1 MDDVRHDRSG
11 LDRRLADAI
20 ERLGHGLRGLA
31 QSSARSEGLTPLQ
44 QHALLAIRR
53 QPPARR
59 EVGAIA
65 ADLDVST
72 PTVSDAVAAL
82 HRKGLVD
89 RVVGA
94 DARRRELVLTV
105 AGAEVVDRLG
115 EWDAPLRAALG
126 GVAESERAVALEVLL
141 TVIADLAADGTIGVA
156 RTCTSCR
163 FFRRD
168 AHRAAAAPHHCGL
181 LDLPL
186 PRAELRVD
194 CPEHEL
200 VAG

>member
-1 MDDVRHDRSG
+1 MSDVRSTRSG
-11 LDRRLADAI
+11 LDRRVADAI

-31 QSSARSEGLTPLQ
+31 QSSARAEGLTPLQ
-44 QHALLAIRR
+44 QHTLLAIRR

-59 EVGAIA
+59 EVGTIA
-65 ADLDVST
+65 AELDVST

-89 RVVGA
+89 RLVGA
-94 DARRRELVLTV
+94 DARRRELVLTDT
-105 AGAEVVDRLG
+105 GAAVVDRLQG
-115 EWDAPLRAALG
+115 WDAPLRNALEGLEATDKAAALD
-126 GVAESERAVALEVLL
+126 VLL

-168 AHRAAAAPHHCGL
+168 AHRGAEAPHHCGL

-194 CPEHEL
+194 CPEHE
-200 VAG
+200 AAS